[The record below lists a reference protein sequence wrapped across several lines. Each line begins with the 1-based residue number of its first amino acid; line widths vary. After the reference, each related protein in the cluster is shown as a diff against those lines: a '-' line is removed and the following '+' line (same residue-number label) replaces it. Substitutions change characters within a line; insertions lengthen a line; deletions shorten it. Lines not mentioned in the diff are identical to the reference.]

1 MLYLWRGKLISN
13 PKYQLMKERI
23 LAALKA
29 KFTGVNANILDRI
42 ATMLAKTVTKEE
54 EVATAV
60 EGVTKDFID
69 VIEAYGDSRATDTQK
84 TAILNYEKKYSLK
97 DGVKVETKQEPT
109 TTTTTTQQ
117 SGGDPTTNQ
126 MLQQLLDQN
135 KKLTERLDKMD
146 GERTT
151 ASRKAELEGIINRL
165 PENQRKGYQRITVDG
180 MTDEEFAT
188 LKGEITTEV
197 EALVKESG
205 AKGAVFGRPT
215 NGGKTT
221 GVSVSGNAQEA
232 TDAEATAV
240 VDKLNI
246 I

>member
-1 MLYLWRGKLISN
+1 
-13 PKYQLMKERI
+13 MKERI

-60 EGVTKDFID
+60 EGVTKDYID

-84 TAILNYEKKYSLK
+84 TAILNYEKKYGLK
-97 DGVKVETKQEPT
+97 DGEKVQTGTEQT

-117 SGGDPTTNQ
+117 QGDETPAWAKA
-126 MLQQLLDQN
+126 LIDSN
-135 KKLTERLDKMD
+135 KQLTERLNKME

-151 ASRKAELEGIINRL
+151 ASRKAELDGIINRL
-165 PENQRKGYQRITVDG
+165 PENQRKGYQRISVDAL
-180 MTDEEFAT
+180 TDEEFAT
-188 LKGEITTEV
+188 LKGEISSEV
-197 EALVKESG
+197 ETLVKETG

-215 NGGKTT
+215 IGGKST
-221 GVSVSGNAQEA
+221 GGSSASPQEA
-232 TDAEATAV
+232 TEAEATAV

>member
-1 MLYLWRGKLISN
+1 MYLWRGKLISN
-13 PKYQLMKERI
+13 PNCLNMKERI

-29 KFTGVNANILDRI
+29 KFSGVNANILDRI

-60 EGVTKDFID
+60 EGVTKDYID

-84 TAILNYEKKYSLK
+84 TAILNYEKKYGLK
-97 DGVKVETKQEPT
+97 DGEKVQTGTEQT

-117 SGGDPTTNQ
+117 QGDETPAWAKA
-126 MLQQLLDQN
+126 LIDSN
-135 KKLTERLDKMD
+135 KQLTERLNKME

-151 ASRKAELEGIINRL
+151 ASRKAELDGIINRL
-165 PENQRKGYQRITVDG
+165 PENQRKGYQRISVDAL
-180 MTDEEFAT
+180 TDEEFAT
-188 LKGEITTEV
+188 LKGEISSEV
-197 EALVKESG
+197 ETLVKETG

-215 NGGKTT
+215 IGGKST
-221 GVSVSGNAQEA
+221 GGSSASPQEA
-232 TDAEATAV
+232 TEAEATAV

>member
-1 MLYLWRGKLISN
+1 
-13 PKYQLMKERI
+13 MKERI

-60 EGVTKDFID
+60 EGVTKDYID

-84 TAILNYEKKYSLK
+84 TAILNYEKKYGLK
-97 DGVKVETKQEPT
+97 DGEKVQTGTEQT

-117 SGGDPTTNQ
+117 QGGDPATNQ
-126 MLQQLLDQN
+126 LLQQLLEQN
-135 KKLTERLDKMD
+135 KKLAERLDKMD

-151 ASRKAELEGIINRL
+151 ASRKAELDSIINRL
-165 PENQRKGYQRITVDG
+165 PENQRKGYQRISVDAL
-180 MTDEEFAT
+180 TDEEFTT
-188 LKGEITTEV
+188 LKGEISSEV
-197 EALVKESG
+197 ETLVKETG

-215 NGGKTT
+215 IGGKST
-221 GVSVSGNAQEA
+221 GGSSASPQEA
-232 TDAEATAV
+232 TEAEATAV